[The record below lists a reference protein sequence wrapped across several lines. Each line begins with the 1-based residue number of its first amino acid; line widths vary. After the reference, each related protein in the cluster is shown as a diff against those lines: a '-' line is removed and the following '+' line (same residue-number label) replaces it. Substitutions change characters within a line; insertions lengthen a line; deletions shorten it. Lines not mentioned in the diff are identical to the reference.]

1 MAKALIT
8 YASMSGNTEDIAGI
22 IKDTLQEYG
31 LDIDCIDMDDAETSA
46 LTSYDYVLI
55 GTYTWGDGDLPYEAE
70 DFFEEVQQLELN
82 GLKTACFGSGDYSY
96 PKFCEAV
103 NLFSDMLQE
112 AGAAVYQ
119 ETLKIELAPETDDD
133 VESCREFARG
143 FLAWADFVNKGKSHV
158 S

>member
-8 YASMSGNTEDIAGI
+8 YASMSGNTEDIAAI
-22 IKDTLQEYG
+22 IKETLQEYE
-31 LDIDCIDMDDAETSA
+31 LDIDCVQIDDADVSA

-70 DFFEEVQQLELN
+70 DFFEEVKQLQLN

-119 ETLKIELAPETDDD
+119 ETLKIELAPETDED
-133 VESCREFARG
+133 VESCRAFARG
-143 FLAWADFVNKGKSHV
+143 FLAWADYMNKEKSHV

>member
-1 MAKALIT
+1 MPKALIT

-22 IKDTLQEYG
+22 IKETLQEH
-31 LDIDCIDMDDAETSA
+31 DVEIDFIEIDDTEAES
-46 LTSYDYVLI
+46 LSSYDYILI

-70 DFFEEVQQLELN
+70 DFYEEVSRLQLN

-103 NLFSDMLQE
+103 NLFSSMLE
-112 AGAAVYQ
+112 KTGAAVYQ
-119 ETLKIELAPETDDD
+119 ETLKIELAPETDEDT
-133 VESCREFARG
+133 ECCREFTRG
-143 FLAWADFVNKGKSHV
+143 FLAWAAHHNKGKSHV